1 MVIEPRYDRYWYVAE
16 QDGDVWRFDND
27 PVAQEQTRVLQIG
40 DRLDTGFEMGLLGMA
55 IHPDFQDNGYLFTY
69 VTEYVDGILVSRV
82 SRFEWSESDAVFD
95 PDSETIIME
104 VDQPYSNHNGG
115 QLAFGPDG
123 YLYWGLGDGGSAGDP
138 IGAGQDTSTVLG
150 SIVRIDVDS
159 GLPYR
164 VPDDNPFADGGGA
177 AEIYAWGLR
186 NPFAF
191 HFDMASGDLWVG
203 DVGQYSWEEI
213 DRVELGGNYGWNIKE
228 GTHCYAT
235 SPCDSPDLIDPI
247 IEYPNPGG
255 ASVVAGPVY
264 SGDAV
269 PSLKGSVL
277 YSDFYTGVL
286 WAIEWDPVT
295 AEPTPVS
302 LTHQVG
308 KYFSGFAQDPMGE
321 VYVLSY
327 YDGIIFRVEEGV
339 GAPSETIPTYLSET
353 GCVDPDDATVPAEGL
368 VPYGVNLP
376 FWSDG
381 ADKSRWMAVPDG
393 EVVTVAPDG
402 QLDFPVG
409 SVLVKQFSMDD
420 QRLETRLM
428 VRHEDGGWAGYSY
441 AWDAGGTFAT
451 YDRGGASIELDDRHW
466 TVPSSAQC
474 MQCHT
479 EVSGQTLSVELGQL
493 DGQFTYPNG
502 RTRDQL
508 DTLTHIGM
516 FDSDPGSAAAVFP
529 RVDDEGA
536 SIESRAR
543 AVLHTNCA
551 GCHQAGGTGGSDMD
565 LRFSTPAESMGVC
578 NVEPTASGLGV
589 EGAQLVAP
597 GEPDRS
603 MIVVRMATRGLGQM
617 PPIGTEEV
625 DTAGLDVVREWIE
638 GMSECP

>member
-1 MVIEPRYDRYWYVAE
+1 MQPAIIVNVVDHLADGRRCGDRNAVGVLGLAVGGFINLAVLLGPFVHWLVAVFLHFGERGIQLGYVPE
-16 QDGDVWRFDND
+16 LPLHFDNH
-27 PVAQEQTRVLQIG
+27 V
-40 DRLDTGFEMGLLGMA
+40 TGRA
-55 IHPDFQDNGYLFTY
+55 TY
-69 VTEYVDGILVSRV
+69 G
-82 SRFEWSESDAVFD
+82 
-95 PDSETIIME
+95 
-104 VDQPYSNHNGG
+104 
-115 QLAFGPDG
+115 
-123 YLYWGLGDGGSAGDP
+123 
-138 IGAGQDTSTVLG
+138 
-150 SIVRIDVDS
+150 VDS
-159 GLPYR
+159 HGGEQEGQHRAHEKAGHHVGVGNVDVLDAGHAHVGGKQCQR
-164 VPDDNPFADGGGA
+164 GEGRGADRESFADGGGA

-203 DVGQYSWEEI
+203 DVGQYAWEEI

-516 FDSDPGSAAAVFP
+516 FDSDPGPAAAVFP
-529 RVDDEGA
+529 RIDDEGA

-551 GCHQAGGTGGSDMD
+551 GCHQVDGTGGSDMD

-625 DTAGLDVVREWIE
+625 DTAGLAVVREWIE